1 MEIDALDGGND
12 EHDDN
17 NDDLDSSSTDS
28 PEVKPRNTSS
38 ITGDQIWLGLED
50 VMKSQPLISDLAF
63 NQVRNVCMFTV

>member
-28 PEVKPRNTSS
+28 PEIKPRNTLS
-38 ITGDQIWLGLED
+38 ITADQICLDLKD
-50 VMKSQPLISDLAF
+50 VMKTQPPISDLAF
-63 NQVRNVCMFTV
+63 NQV